1 MSHGPSPATPDV
13 DVKPVLRG
21 LSLSLDPADD
31 LKARAWRRDRSAPLN
46 WENAGCE
53 DNRTPV
59 QKRTRSVKP
68 SHSIR
73 PVFDDPNV
81 VADAGLA
88 PVLRLAEA
96 AGFHEAL
103 AEHLSVESPN
113 RVAKTGC
120 VVAGMLAGADSI
132 EDLDR
137 LRHGGMGKLFCG
149 VRAPS
154 TLGKFLR
161 AFTHGHVQQLD
172 KIGALLLVGLAAL
185 VPGLLAGS
193 GRLTG
198 PGSGT
203 GEDGWA
209 FLDVDDTIREVHG
222 YAKQGA
228 GYGYSK
234 VRGLNIQLAALS
246 TLLAAPVVLR
256 ARLRKGATNSAR
268 GVARLLAQAIKTAR
282 AAGVAGTIMCRADS
296 AYYGWAFIGTAIRH
310 KSLFSVTARMTPSVK
325 KAITAIPEQ
334 AWTPIEY
341 PNAIFDETEQRWVS
355 DAEVAEVE
363 FTAFA
368 ARRKSEH
375 VTCRLI
381 VRRVK
386 RLQPLASD
394 GTEQG
399 ELFAAHRHHA
409 FVTNSTLGMVAADQ
423 MHRDHAIIEQ
433 VIADLKDNA
442 LAHLPSGTYA
452 ANAAWVA
459 LAIIAYNLARAAAVA
474 TGDKHLARA
483 RWSTLQARIIHVPA
497 RIASTARRLDLH
509 LPRDWPW
516 AELITAGHAR
526 LAALP

>member
-1 MSHGPSPATPDV
+1 M
-13 DVKPVLRG
+13 
-21 LSLSLDPADD
+21 
-31 LKARAWRRDRSAPLN
+31 
-46 WENAGCE
+46 
-53 DNRTPV
+53 
-59 QKRTRSVKP
+59 KP
-68 SHSIR
+68 SHNIR

-88 PVLRLAEA
+88 PALRLAEE
-96 AGFHEAL
+96 AGFHDAV

-113 RVAKTGC
+113 RAAKTGC

-132 EDLDR
+132 DDLDR
-137 LRHGGMGKLFCG
+137 LRHGGMDKLFSG

-172 KIGALLLVGLAAL
+172 RIGALLLVGLAAL
-185 VPGLLAGS
+185 VPGLLAGA
-193 GRLTG
+193 GRPTS
-198 PGSGT
+198 PGGGF

-296 AYYGWAFIGTAIRH
+296 AYYGWAFIGTAVRH
-310 KSLFSVTARMTPSVK
+310 KALFSVTARMTPSVK
-325 KAITAIPEQ
+325 KAIASISKD

-341 PNAIFDETEQRWVS
+341 PNAIWDEAEQRWVS
-355 DAEVAEVE
+355 DAEVAEVA
-363 FTAFA
+363 FTAFTG
-368 ARRKSEH
+368 RKKKSQH

-399 ELFAAHRHHA
+399 ELFAAYRHHA
-409 FVTNSTLGMVAADQ
+409 FVTNSTLGMVEADQ

-442 LAHLPSGTYA
+442 LAHLPSGAYA

-459 LAIIAYNLARAAAVA
+459 CAVIAYNLARAAAVA
-474 TGDKHLARA
+474 SGDKHLARA

-516 AELITAGHAR
+516 AHGWEQLWATATQAR
-526 LAALP
+526 GGRAAGPPTAVPA